1 MTKKKISKEE
11 LKQVLG
17 GIKSNI
23 LSEMESENGT
33 PRAATHLKYSTDLY
47 IKGGVQADGIGRAN

>member
-23 LSEMESENGT
+23 LSEMESESGT
-33 PRAATHLKYSTDLY
+33 PRAATHYKYNVDWYSKGTIAIKDL
-47 IKGGVQADGIGRAN
+47 GSAN